1 MKSLPKQKMNNFYY
15 ESMES
20 NLHTLISFIYYFIEI
35 ETFDEVR

>member
-1 MKSLPKQKMNNFYY
+1 MRGLLKQRINNFYY

-20 NLHTLISFIYYFIEI
+20 NLHTLISFIYYFIDI